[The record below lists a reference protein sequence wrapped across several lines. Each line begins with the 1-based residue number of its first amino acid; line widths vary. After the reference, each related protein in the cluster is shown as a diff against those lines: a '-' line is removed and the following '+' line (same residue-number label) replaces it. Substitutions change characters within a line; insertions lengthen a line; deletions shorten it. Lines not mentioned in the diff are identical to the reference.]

1 MESIK
6 QKIYKIIRDDDKN
19 DYKAN
24 IFDAIIISLVI
35 INVIIIFLD
44 TFKNIHKYIEPY
56 YIIIDTVSI
65 IVFTIEYVLRIWT
78 SPLMYPDLTPF
89 RARIKY
95 ITSAKAIIEFIA
107 LFSFY
112 LPLFTYH
119 NLKFIRIIRLF
130 RILSL
135 LKINRYSHALEDLG
149 NVIKRKSLQ
158 LLSSIFI
165 VGVLIIFSAL
175 LMYHIENDAQP
186 ESFNNAYSSLW
197 WTIATLTTVGY
208 GDIYP
213 VTVLGKLLGIFISL
227 LGIALIA
234 IPTGIISAGF
244 MERSREEKSKL
255 REERNYCPYCGKKIR
270 Y

>member
-1 MESIK
+1 MENVK
-6 QKIYKIIRDDDKN
+6 KYIYNVIRDDDKN
-19 DYKAN
+19 DLKSS
-24 IFDAIIISLVI
+24 IFDIIIISLVI
-35 INVIIIFLD
+35 INVLIIFFD
-44 TFKNIHKYIEPY
+44 TFDNIHKYIEPY
-56 YIIIDTVSI
+56 YVIIDTISI
-65 IVFTIEYVLRIWT
+65 IVFTIEFIFRIWT
-78 SPLMYPDLTPF
+78 ASLMFPNLSPF
-89 RARIKY
+89 RSRIKY
-95 ITSAKAIIEFIA
+95 ITSAKAIIDFIA

-112 LPLFTYH
+112 LPLFTTH
-119 NLKFIRIIRLF
+119 NIKIIRIIRLF

-149 NVIKRKSLQ
+149 NVIKRKSIQ

-165 VGVLIIFSAL
+165 VGVLIIFSSL

-186 ESFNNAYSSLW
+186 GSFDNAYSSLW

-213 VTVLGKLLGIFISL
+213 VTTLGKLLGILISL

-244 MERSREEKSKL
+244 MEQSREEKSKL
-255 REERNYCPYCGKKIR
+255 REERNYCPYCGKKIK
-270 Y
+270 

>member
-1 MESIK
+1 MEK
-6 QKIYKIIRDDDKN
+6 LKNFIYNTIRDDDKN
-19 DYKAN
+19 DLKSN
-24 IFDAIIISLVI
+24 IFDAIIITLVV
-35 INVIIIFLD
+35 INVLIVFFD
-44 TFKNIHKYIEPY
+44 TFNNIHQYIEPY
-56 YIIIDTVSI
+56 YIIIDTISI
-65 IVFTIEYVLRIWT
+65 IVFTIEYCLRIWT
-78 SPLMYPDLTPF
+78 AELMYPNISPAK
-89 RARIKY
+89 ARKKY
-95 ITSAKAIIEFIA
+95 IFSLKALIDIIA

-112 LPLFTYH
+112 LPLFTS
-119 NLKFIRIIRLF
+119 NNIRIIRIIRLF

-135 LKINRYSHALEDLG
+135 LKINRYSHALEDLL
-149 NVIKRKSLQ
+149 NVIKRKSIQ

-186 ESFNNAYSSLW
+186 ESFDNAYSSLW

-213 VTVLGKLLGIFISL
+213 ITILGKLLGIFISL

-244 MERSREEKSKL
+244 MEQSREEKSKL
-255 REERNYCPYCGKKIR
+255 REEKNYCPYCGKKIK
-270 Y
+270 